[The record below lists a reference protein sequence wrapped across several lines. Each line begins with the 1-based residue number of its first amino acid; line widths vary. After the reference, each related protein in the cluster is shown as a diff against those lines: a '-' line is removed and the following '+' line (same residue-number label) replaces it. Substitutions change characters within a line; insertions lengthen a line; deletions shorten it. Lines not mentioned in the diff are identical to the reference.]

1 MRTPLLFESTLI
13 SLMYSSSCLF
23 VYQFHLTTNFG
34 HFWFWAANGVM
45 VGTNGFELGTADV
58 GPDIEPCRE
67 RGQRVKRLLMAQFK
81 F

>member
-1 MRTPLLFESTLI
+1 MFD
-13 SLMYSSSCLF
+13 CF
-23 VYQFHLTTNFG
+23 QFHLTSSFD
-34 HFWFWAANGVM
+34 HFLSENAVM
-45 VGTNGFELGTADV
+45 VVTDGIELGTADV